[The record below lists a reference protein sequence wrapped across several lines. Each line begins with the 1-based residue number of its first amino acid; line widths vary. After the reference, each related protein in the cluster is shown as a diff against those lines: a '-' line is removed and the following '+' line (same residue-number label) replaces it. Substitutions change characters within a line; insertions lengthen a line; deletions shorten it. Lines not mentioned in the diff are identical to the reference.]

1 MKGAF
6 FAWFISSK
14 KVLDVEIVELKASIL
29 HEENATKQPTKDT
42 KASKNGPPVQ

>member
-1 MKGAF
+1 MEVESREGC
-6 FAWFISSK
+6 
-14 KVLDVEIVELKASIL
+14 VLRVDYLPKKASIL